1 MATAKAPCLERIT
14 CEELKTLV
22 DAISPKSAATAA
34 AAAAAATA
42 AAAAAAVAV
51 AARSSHQVCSSD
63 FMHAICAAFLNG
75 ESVCA

>member
-1 MATAKAPCLERIT
+1 
-14 CEELKTLV
+14 
-22 DAISPKSAATAA
+22 
-34 AAAAAATA
+34 
-42 AAAAAAVAV
+42 VAV